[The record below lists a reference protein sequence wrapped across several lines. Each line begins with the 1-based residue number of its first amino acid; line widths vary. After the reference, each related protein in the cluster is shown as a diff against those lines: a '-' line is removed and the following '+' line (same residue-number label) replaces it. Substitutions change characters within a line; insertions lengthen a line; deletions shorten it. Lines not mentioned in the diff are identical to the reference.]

1 MESFEENRDG
11 GLSAVVERAVA
22 ASRAL
27 LSLSG
32 HERREIL
39 SSVADALEAD
49 REAVLAANGRDMDRA
64 REDGLPDPVLAR
76 MLLDESRFLEMIRS
90 LRTLADFEDPLGK
103 RVSRW
108 VRPNG
113 LEIERVRVPLGVVG
127 VCCESRPK
135 VLPIVAASCLKVSD
149 ALVFVADAGVRE
161 THGAV
166 LAAIRRGG
174 EAAGMPADAVQVVCG
189 PDHVETCRELLSYE
203 GKVDVAILRGSQSFV
218 SDLSQCASVPV
229 LRRLGSLCHV
239 YVDCDHPNPDLPRET
254 FSTDLAMAADV
265 AINSCL
271 FDPQD
276 ACAASVLLVH
286 SAIADRFLPL
296 LGRQAAAEGLRL
308 RADERARKFLAAAEP
323 VGPKDFTRLSP
334 DGSLSVGMVD
344 SLEEAA
350 CRINANG
357 SRLVDTIVS
366 GSPDAQREFQ
376 RAVDSAVVCVNASTN
391 FAGGASFGM
400 GADVGFSSDKL
411 DPRGPIGLEGL
422 TSLKYLVLG
431 DGQIREA

>member
-1 MESFEENRDG
+1 MDSSRNNRVG

-27 LSLSG
+27 LSLTG
-32 HERREIL
+32 HARRDIL
-39 SSVADALEAD
+39 SSVADALEED
-49 REAVLAANGRDMDRA
+49 HEAVLAANARDVARA
-64 REDGLPDPVLAR
+64 RESDLPESVLSR
-76 MLLDESRFLEMIRS
+76 MLLDEARYLEMGRS

-135 VLPIVAASCLKVSD
+135 VFPIVAASCLKVSD
-149 ALVFVADAGVRE
+149 ALVFVADPGMRE
-161 THGAV
+161 THEAV

-174 EAAGMPADAVQVVCG
+174 AAAGMPADAVQLVCE
-189 PDHVETCRELLSYE
+189 PDHGEACRELLSFE

-218 SDLSQCASVPV
+218 SDLSQCACVPV
-229 LRRLGSLCHV
+229 LRRTGRLCHV

-271 FDPQD
+271 FDPDD

-308 RADERARKFLAAAEP
+308 RADERARKFLPGALAA
-323 VGPKDFTRLSP
+323 GPEDFSRPSS
-334 DGSLSVGMVD
+334 DGSLCVGLVD

-350 CRINANG
+350 RRINENG
-357 SRLVDTIVS
+357 SRLVDAIVS
-366 GSPDAQREFQ
+366 GSPEAQREFQ
-376 RAVDSAVVCVNASTN
+376 RAVDSAVVCVNAATA

-431 DGQIREA
+431 DGQTRGA